1 MGTSPFSP
9 QDIRAAA
16 GAHQEL
22 GPEYS
27 DAVVASFLERVDQEI
42 AARVAER
49 LGTSA
54 PQARPAQPPPAR
66 PAEPGNRRALMK
78 GFAAGVASSLAVVLL
93 VLGSKPGH
101 KGLLVVFVL
110 MLGFGAGALWASWRR
125 SRRAAQPQGPG
136 AAVGGDYRRFPVS

>member
-66 PAEPGNRRALMK
+66 PVEPGNRRALMK

-93 VLGSKPGH
+93 VVGSKPGH
-101 KGLLVVFVL
+101 HALLALLLLVL
-110 MLGFGAGALWASWRR
+110 AFGAGALWASWRR
-125 SRRAAQPQGPG
+125 AGRRAALRQAPTT
-136 AAVGGDYRRFPVS
+136 AAADYRRLI

>member
-1 MGTSPFSP
+1 
-9 QDIRAAA
+9 
-16 GAHQEL
+16 
-22 GPEYS
+22 
-27 DAVVASFLERVDQEI
+27 
-42 AARVAER
+42 
-49 LGTSA
+49 
-54 PQARPAQPPPAR
+54 
-66 PAEPGNRRALMK
+66 MK